1 MRLEKGWLLNMEA
14 EGLKQMEIR
23 TLTIKDYEAMVE
35 LWKRA
40 GLPFKPRGRD
50 SKRMIERQMRAFSEF
65 FIGAFH
71 EDKLVGVV
79 IGSYDGRMKGWI
91 NRLAVDPAYRRQGI
105 AQKLINHVEEAL
117 EKRGAAI
124 FCVLIETPNEESIRL
139 FQKMGYVAHREALY
153 VTKRKSDEV

>member
-1 MRLEKGWLLNMEA
+1 MKA
-14 EGLKQMEIR
+14 EGSKQKEIR
-23 TLTIKDYEAMVE
+23 TRTIKDYEAMID

-40 GLPFKPRGRD
+40 GLPFKPRGRE
-50 SKRMIERQMRAFSEF
+50 SKRMIEKQMKAFPEF

-91 NRLAVDPAYRRQGI
+91 NRLAVDPAYRRREI
-105 AQKLINHVEEAL
+105 AQQLISHVEEAL

-124 FCVLIETPNEESIRL
+124 FGALIETPNEESVRF
-139 FQKMGYVAHREALY
+139 FQKMGYMAHREILY
-153 VTKRKSDEV
+153 VTKRKNQEV

>member
-1 MRLEKGWLLNMEA
+1 MDA
-14 EGLKQMEIR
+14 EGSKQIEIR

-35 LWKRA
+35 LWKRV

-50 SKRMIERQMRAFSEF
+50 TKRMIERQMRALPEF

-91 NRLAVDPAYRRQGI
+91 NRLAVDPAYRRQRI
-105 AQKLINHVEEAL
+105 AQQLISHVEEAL

-124 FCVLIETPNEESIRL
+124 FGALIETPNEESVRL
-139 FQKMGYVAHREALY
+139 FQKMGYITHREILY
-153 VTKRKSDEV
+153 VTKRKSEEV

>member
-1 MRLEKGWLLNMEA
+1 MEA
-14 EGLKQMEIR
+14 EDSKQIEIR

-50 SKRMIERQMRAFSEF
+50 SKRMIEKQMKAFPEF

-91 NRLAVDPAYRRQGI
+91 NRLAVDPAYRQQGI
-105 AQKLINHVEEAL
+105 AQQLISHVEEAL

-124 FCVLIETPNEESIRL
+124 FGALIETPNEESVKL
-139 FQKMGYVAHREALY
+139 FQKMGYIAHREILY
-153 VTKRKSDEV
+153 ITKRKNQEV

>member
-1 MRLEKGWLLNMEA
+1 MEA
-14 EGLKQMEIR
+14 EDSNQIEIR
-23 TLTIKDYEAMVE
+23 TLTIKDYDAMVE

-40 GLPFKPRGRD
+40 GLPFKPRGREEE
-50 SKRMIERQMRAFSEF
+50 RMIEKQMKAFPEF

-91 NRLAVDPAYRRQGI
+91 NRLAVDPACRQQGI
-105 AQKLINHVEEAL
+105 AQQLISHVEEAL

-124 FCVLIETPNEESIRL
+124 FGALVETLNEESVKL
-139 FQKMGYVAHREALY
+139 FQKMGYIAHREILY
-153 VTKRKSDEV
+153 ITKRKNQEV